1 MQVHSC
7 TLACCPDCE
16 TSQHLSACVESVA
29 HVQVIDFYEYYEGL
43 QEGWDGPA
51 LLVFTDGNKI
61 GARLDRNG
69 LRPARYWETDDGMV
83 YVASEVGVLGD
94 VLTNA
99 SHVVRKGRLGPGQ
112 MVCADLHE
120 ASRKAFLVWV
130 AASYAHTFPITQG
143 DLKAVHDTCILLLLM
158 LNFSHYSLRADT
170 ASLHQLHIRL
180 ILVVSAGSH
189 YACPKG

>member
-1 MQVHSC
+1 MRSVSRQKHSC
-7 TLACCPDCE
+7 ILALYPAPVTRSGMFCVLQSNPCE
-16 TSQHLSACVESVA
+16 SHICTFAGHYANSVTHA
-29 HVQVIDFYEYYEGL
+29 QVIDFYEYYEGM

-51 LLVFTDGNKI
+51 LLVFSDGNKI

-112 MVCADLHE
+112 MVCADLQDVSC
-120 ASRKAFLVWV
+120 ASFLDQGCCLCALTPLGMYAMICHDVKTFCK
-130 AASYAHTFPITQG
+130 AASTVA
-143 DLKAVHDTCILLLLM
+143 KR
-158 LNFSHYSLRADT
+158 LRP
-170 ASLHQLHIRL
+170 S
-180 ILVVSAGSH
+180 SAG
-189 YACPKG
+189 G